1 MSKQPMSTKG
11 FSITSYLFGL
21 LMLALMGAQTANAQA
36 NKEYKLSTDDV
47 ISIAVFNEP
56 DLDVKEAKI
65 SESGTISVPLL
76 GQVVVKG
83 KTVVEAQNLL
93 TELFL
98 ADYLKQ
104 PRVTV
109 SMVEFRPFYI
119 NGEVDKPGSYPYRTG
134 MTVQMAITIAGGFTE
149 RASKS
154 AIYLLPENSTTAPTR
169 VDLNAEVQPGDV
181 ITIEESFF

>member
-1 MSKQPMSTKG
+1 MKHLS
-11 FSITSYLFGL
+11 LV
-21 LMLALMGAQTANAQA
+21 LMLFVLSAVVVSQNAQA
-36 NKEYKLSTDDV
+36 QVNNEYKLSTDDV
-47 ISIAVFNEP
+47 LSVTVFDEP
-56 DLDVKEAKI
+56 DLDVDEAKI
-65 SESGTISVPLL
+65 TESGTISVPLL
-76 GQVVVKG
+76 GQVNVKG
-83 KTVVEAQNLL
+83 KTVVEVQNLL

-149 RASKS
+149 RASKN
-154 AIYLLPENSTTAPTR
+154 AIFLLPESSTTEPTK
-169 VDLNAEVQPGDV
+169 VALNAEVRPGDV
-181 ITIEESFF
+181 ITVEESFF